1 MAVLN
6 ELPGIKVTIEVNDVK
21 AQEYNDEDGP
31 AEDKNNR
38 RATNRCF
45 KYIESKD
52 DSPFSVVYH
61 LDNTYGQLSRYDALG
76 IYLSI
81 DGAQMD
87 SCLWE
92 SARYP
97 PGSPVWTHRV
107 AGTRH
112 TSAHSRMDS
121 MRKFKFSKITTID
134 DAGKDR
140 VARDIE
146 DFKRIGLIKVYVY
159 GCSVRE
165 NRPTHRSHRPTRD
178 KDFEVA
184 EKALKDALHKELVI
198 LRSPTPEGI
207 NALSEAEIRRLA
219 AERLEDINHHRRSP
233 TLKREPRAVIK
244 REFAEYYDLTE
255 EPTKRE
261 WKKVRIDDKHKAIDL
276 TDD

>member
-81 DGAQMD
+81 DGAQVD

-112 TSAHSRMDS
+112 TSAHSGMDS

-198 LRSPTPEGI
+198 PRSPTPEGI

-261 WKKVRIDDKHKAIDL
+261 WKKVRIDDKHEAIDL